1 MKKRLIISLAA
12 VIIIGVILILTAPQ
26 VEKLEIEQQS
36 ISLVVGES
44 IQLNCKGYLKDGQ
57 PASTKEMN
65 KIDLL
70 WESRS
75 EDLAFTVD
83 ENGLLTAL
91 KPGSGN
97 VWVES
102 ADGKLNSRAITVI
115 VEEKN

>member
-36 ISLVVGES
+36 ISLTVGES
-44 IQLNCKGYLKDGQ
+44 IQLSAQGYFKDGQ
-57 PASTKEMN
+57 EAAK
-65 KIDLL
+65 KDLAKLDLL
-70 WESRS
+70 WESNSR
-75 EDLAFTVD
+75 DLAFTVD

-115 VEEKN
+115 VEE

>member
-26 VEKLEIEQQS
+26 VEKLEIEQQR
-36 ISLVVGES
+36 ISLTVGES
-44 IQLNCKGYLKDGQ
+44 IHLSAQGYFKDGQ
-57 PASTKEMN
+57 EAAEKDLA
-65 KIDLL
+65 KLDLL
-70 WESRS
+70 WESNSR
-75 EDLAFTVD
+75 DLAFTVD

-115 VEEKN
+115 VEE